1 MIYLEHLKI
10 YLLSIMYKFV
20 LTILLFSKIT
30 FASNFSL
37 DEFDIEINSNFL
49 GKEVVLFGN
58 KDKESSIIF
67 IFEGEDKEAKLTTK
81 VKEGYL
87 WINKTRS
94 LNNQPSF
101 FAIFTTP
108 KKTLNEIFLL
118 STLKE
123 KHPLISNPSVR
134 LYEIRKAMK
143 SKNLFIEEELENL
156 NGNLFLKKFLIPDN
170 ISPGNIKVYMYEL
183 KNNQIIKMSSKNL
196 IIKKGGISFKLE
208 ELLKKESFIYIFI
221 LIVISLLLSLLTNL
235 IFRRK

>member
-1 MIYLEHLKI
+1 MIYLELLKI

-20 LTILLFSKIT
+20 LIILLFSKIT

-118 STLKE
+118 STLKD
-123 KHPLISNPSVR
+123 KHPLIGNPSVR

-143 SKNLFIEEELENL
+143 SKNLYIEEELENL

-183 KNNQIIKMSSKNL
+183 KNDQIIKMSSKNL

>member
-1 MIYLEHLKI
+1 MIYLELLKI

-20 LTILLFSKIT
+20 FIILLFSKIT

-67 IFEGEDKEAKLTTK
+67 IFEGEDKEAKLTSK

-101 FAIFTTP
+101 FAIFTSP

-118 STLKE
+118 STLKD

-143 SKNLFIEEELENL
+143 SKNLYIEEELENL

-183 KNNQIIKMSSKNL
+183 KNDQIIKMSSKNL

>member
-1 MIYLEHLKI
+1 MIYLELLKI

-20 LTILLFSKIT
+20 LIFLLFSKIT

-87 WINKTRS
+87 WINKTRN

-134 LYEIRKAMK
+134 LYEIRNAMK

>member
-1 MIYLEHLKI
+1 MIYLELLKI

-20 LTILLFSKIT
+20 LIILLFSKIT

-87 WINKTRS
+87 WINKTRN

-143 SKNLFIEEELENL
+143 SKNLYIEEELENL

-183 KNNQIIKMSSKNL
+183 KNDQIIKMSSKNL

>member
-1 MIYLEHLKI
+1 
-10 YLLSIMYKFV
+10 MYKLV
-20 LTILLFSKIT
+20 LIIFLVFYKIA

-67 IFEGEDKEAKLTTK
+67 VFEGEDKEAKLTTK

-87 WINKTRS
+87 WINKTQS

-101 FAIFTTP
+101 FAIFSTP
-108 KKTLNEIFLL
+108 KKTLNEIYLL
-118 STLKE
+118 STLKN
-123 KHPLISNPSVR
+123 KHLLISNPSVE
-134 LYEIRKAMK
+134 LHEIRKAMK
-143 SKNLFIEEELENL
+143 SKNLFIEGEVENL
-156 NGNLFLKKFLIPDN
+156 NGNLFFKKFLIPDN

-183 KNNQIIKMSSKNL
+183 KNNQIIKMSLKNL
-196 IIKKGGISFKLE
+196 VIKKGGISFKLE
-208 ELLKKESFIYIFI
+208 ELLKKDSFIYLFI

-235 IFRRK
+235 IFRRR

>member
-1 MIYLEHLKI
+1 MIYLELLKI
-10 YLLSIMYKFV
+10 YLLSIMYRFV
-20 LTILLFSKIT
+20 LIILLFSKIT

-118 STLKE
+118 STLKD
-123 KHPLISNPSVR
+123 KHPLISNPSLR

-143 SKNLFIEEELENL
+143 SKNLYIEEELENL

-183 KNNQIIKMSSKNL
+183 KNDQIIKMSSKNL

>member
-1 MIYLEHLKI
+1 
-10 YLLSIMYKFV
+10 MYKFV
-20 LTILLFSKIT
+20 LIILLFSKIT

-118 STLKE
+118 STLKD

-143 SKNLFIEEELENL
+143 SKNLYIEEELENL

-208 ELLKKESFIYIFI
+208 ELLKKESFIYVFI

>member
-1 MIYLEHLKI
+1 
-10 YLLSIMYKFV
+10 MYKFV
-20 LTILLFSKIT
+20 LIFLLFSKIT

-58 KDKESSIIF
+58 KDEESSIIF

-118 STLKE
+118 STLKD
-123 KHPLISNPSVR
+123 KHPLISNPSLR

-143 SKNLFIEEELENL
+143 SKNLYIEEELENL

-183 KNNQIIKMSSKNL
+183 KNDQIIKMSSKNL

-208 ELLKKESFIYIFI
+208 ELLKKESFIYVFI

>member
-1 MIYLEHLKI
+1 MIYLELLRI
-10 YLLSIMYKFV
+10 YLLSIMYKFF
-20 LTILLFSKIT
+20 LIILLFSKIT

-118 STLKE
+118 STLKD

-143 SKNLFIEEELENL
+143 SKNLYIEEELENL

>member
-1 MIYLEHLKI
+1 MIYLELLKI

-20 LTILLFSKIT
+20 LIILLFSKIT

-118 STLKE
+118 STLKD

-143 SKNLFIEEELENL
+143 SKNLYIEEELENL

-183 KNNQIIKMSSKNL
+183 KNDQIIKMSSKNL

-208 ELLKKESFIYIFI
+208 ELLKKESFIYVFI

>member
-1 MIYLEHLKI
+1 MIYLELLKI

-20 LTILLFSKIT
+20 LIILLFSKIT

-118 STLKE
+118 STLKD
-123 KHPLISNPSVR
+123 KHPLISNPSLR

-143 SKNLFIEEELENL
+143 SKNLYIEEELENL

>member
-1 MIYLEHLKI
+1 MIYLELLKI

-20 LTILLFSKIT
+20 LIILLFSKIT

-123 KHPLISNPSVR
+123 KHQLISNPSVR

-143 SKNLFIEEELENL
+143 SKNLYIEEELENL

-183 KNNQIIKMSSKNL
+183 KNDQIIKMSSKNL

>member
-1 MIYLEHLKI
+1 MIYLEHLRI
-10 YLLSIMYKFV
+10 YLLSIMYKF
-20 LTILLFSKIT
+20 LLIILLFCKIT
-30 FASNFSL
+30 LASNFSL

-67 IFEGEDKEAKLTTK
+67 IFEGEDKDAKLTTK

-87 WINKTRS
+87 WINKTRR

-108 KKTLNEIFLL
+108 KITLNEIFLL

-183 KNNQIIKMSSKNL
+183 KNNQIIKTSSKNL
-196 IIKKGGISFKLE
+196 VIKKGGISFKLE
-208 ELLKKESFIYIFI
+208 ELLKKESFIYVFI

>member
-1 MIYLEHLKI
+1 MIYLEHLRI
-10 YLLSIMYKFV
+10 YLLSIMYKFF
-20 LTILLFSKIT
+20 LIILLFSKIT

-123 KHPLISNPSVR
+123 KHPLISKPSVR

-143 SKNLFIEEELENL
+143 SKNLYIEEELENL

-183 KNNQIIKMSSKNL
+183 KNDQIIKMSSKNL

>member
-1 MIYLEHLKI
+1 MIYLELLKI

-20 LTILLFSKIT
+20 LIFLLFSKIT

-118 STLKE
+118 STLKD

-143 SKNLFIEEELENL
+143 SKNLYIEEELENL

-183 KNNQIIKMSSKNL
+183 KNDQIIKMSSKNL

-208 ELLKKESFIYIFI
+208 ELLKKESFIYVFI

>member
-1 MIYLEHLKI
+1 
-10 YLLSIMYKFV
+10 MYKFV
-20 LTILLFSKIT
+20 LIFLLFSKIT

-118 STLKE
+118 STLKD

-143 SKNLFIEEELENL
+143 SKNLYIEEELENL

-183 KNNQIIKMSSKNL
+183 KNDQIIKMSSKNL

-208 ELLKKESFIYIFI
+208 ELLKKESFIYVFI

>member
-1 MIYLEHLKI
+1 MIYLELLKI

-20 LTILLFSKIT
+20 LIILLFSKIT

-87 WINKTRS
+87 WINKTQS

-118 STLKE
+118 SNLKD

-143 SKNLFIEEELENL
+143 SKNLYIEEELENL

-183 KNNQIIKMSSKNL
+183 KNDQIIKMSSKNL

>member
-1 MIYLEHLKI
+1 MIYLELLKI

-20 LTILLFSKIT
+20 LIILLFSKIT

-123 KHPLISNPSVR
+123 KHPLINNPSLR

-143 SKNLFIEEELENL
+143 SKNLYIEEELENL

-183 KNNQIIKMSSKNL
+183 KNDQIIKMSSKNL

-208 ELLKKESFIYIFI
+208 ELLKKESFIYVFI

>member
-1 MIYLEHLKI
+1 MIYLELLKI

-20 LTILLFSKIT
+20 LIFLLFSKIT

-118 STLKE
+118 STLKD
-123 KHPLISNPSVR
+123 KHPLISNPSLR

-143 SKNLFIEEELENL
+143 SKNLYIEEELENL

-183 KNNQIIKMSSKNL
+183 KNDQIIKMSSKNL

-208 ELLKKESFIYIFI
+208 ELLKKESFIYVFI

>member
-10 YLLSIMYKFV
+10 YLLSIMYKFI
-20 LTILLFSKIT
+20 LIILLFCKIT

-87 WINKTRS
+87 WINKTQS

-118 STLKE
+118 STLKD

-143 SKNLFIEEELENL
+143 SKNLYIEEELENL

-183 KNNQIIKMSSKNL
+183 KNDQIIKMSSKNL

>member
-1 MIYLEHLKI
+1 MIYLELLKI

-20 LTILLFSKIT
+20 LIFLLFSKIT

-67 IFEGEDKEAKLTTK
+67 IFEGEDKDAKLITK

-108 KKTLNEIFLL
+108 KKTLNEIFLI
-118 STLKE
+118 STLKD
-123 KHPLISNPSVR
+123 KHPLISNPSVQ

-183 KNNQIIKMSSKNL
+183 KNDQIIKMSSKNL

>member
-1 MIYLEHLKI
+1 MIYLELLKI

-20 LTILLFSKIT
+20 LIFLLFSKIT

-87 WINKTRS
+87 WINKTQS

-118 STLKE
+118 STLKD

>member
-1 MIYLEHLKI
+1 MIYLEHLRI
-10 YLLSIMYKFV
+10 YLLSIMYKFF
-20 LTILLFSKIT
+20 LIILLFSKIT

-87 WINKTRS
+87 WINKTRN

-101 FAIFTTP
+101 FAIFTAP

-208 ELLKKESFIYIFI
+208 ELLKKESFIYVFI

>member
-1 MIYLEHLKI
+1 
-10 YLLSIMYKFV
+10 MYKFI
-20 LTILLFSKIT
+20 LIFLLFSKIT

-87 WINKTRS
+87 WINKTQS

-118 STLKE
+118 STLKD
-123 KHPLISNPSVR
+123 KHPLISNPSLR

-143 SKNLFIEEELENL
+143 SKNLYIEEELENL

-183 KNNQIIKMSSKNL
+183 KNDQIIKMSSKNL

>member
-1 MIYLEHLKI
+1 MIYLEHLRI
-10 YLLSIMYKFV
+10 YLLSIMYKF
-20 LTILLFSKIT
+20 LLIILLFCKIT
-30 FASNFSL
+30 LASNFSL

-67 IFEGEDKEAKLTTK
+67 IFEGEDKDAKLTTK

-108 KKTLNEIFLL
+108 KITLNEIFLL

-183 KNNQIIKMSSKNL
+183 KNNQIIKTSSKNL

>member
-1 MIYLEHLKI
+1 
-10 YLLSIMYKFV
+10 MYKFV
-20 LTILLFSKIT
+20 LIFLLFSKIT

-87 WINKTRS
+87 WINKTRN

-183 KNNQIIKMSSKNL
+183 KNDQIIKMSSKNL

-208 ELLKKESFIYIFI
+208 ELLKKESFIYVFI

>member
-1 MIYLEHLKI
+1 MIYLELLKI

-20 LTILLFSKIT
+20 LIFLLFSKIT

-118 STLKE
+118 STLKD

>member
-1 MIYLEHLKI
+1 MIYLELLKI

-20 LTILLFSKIT
+20 LIILLFSKIT

-118 STLKE
+118 STLKD
-123 KHPLISNPSVR
+123 KHPLISNHSVR

-143 SKNLFIEEELENL
+143 SKNLYIEEELENL

-183 KNNQIIKMSSKNL
+183 KNDQIIKMSSKNL
-196 IIKKGGISFKLE
+196 IIKKGGISFQLE

>member
-1 MIYLEHLKI
+1 MIYLELLKI

-20 LTILLFSKIT
+20 LIFLLFSKIT

-87 WINKTRS
+87 WINKTRD

-143 SKNLFIEEELENL
+143 SKKLFIEEELENL
-156 NGNLFLKKFLIPDN
+156 NVNLFLKKFLIADN
-170 ISPGNIKVYMYEL
+170 ISQGNIKVYMYEL